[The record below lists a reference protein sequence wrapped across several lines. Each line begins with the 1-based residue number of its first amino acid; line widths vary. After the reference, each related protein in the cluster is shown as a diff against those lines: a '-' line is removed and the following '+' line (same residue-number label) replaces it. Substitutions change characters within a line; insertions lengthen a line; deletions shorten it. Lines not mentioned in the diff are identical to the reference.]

1 MRGFLNKLVSRSLS
15 VAGKWQHQQLRRL
28 NIHEYQV
35 SLSLSLS
42 SSSLLILDCD
52 FLDESCEN
60 SFSFF

>member
-15 VAGKWQHQQLRRL
+15 AAGKWQHQQLRRL

-35 SLSLSLS
+35 SLSLS